1 METPL
6 RVKFKK
12 EITFENQKI
21 KDIREEVD
29 RNPD

>member
-12 EITFENQKI
+12 EITFENQ
-21 KDIREEVD
+21 DIREEVD